1 MDEKQKE
8 FNDDTDD
15 LIARVERQLDEIE
28 NAEFLHDMTADVLEE
43 KGFIGEKN
51 INIGKS
57 RMSLATEKEH
67 LLFEPNILFE
77 RLDDNVNFFAV
88 KVESLLHIPDVERGQ
103 LIATRAAN
111 ESIPFEAGE
120 NVFASVVNG
129 EVQFRAKIRGKPVI
143 IKNELYLVKSDAD
156 STFKITWDTKG
167 MQAFLECTPAYGPGL
182 PLCVKDI
189 FEELERIGI
198 KFGINESLIN
208 QIVDQV
214 NTTKISEK
222 QVVIAT
228 GTLPVNEK
236 KGTVSFKFETK
247 PPVYEF
253 SILPDGKIDY
263 KKSKSILTATTGQL
277 LAHVGPS
284 IPGVPGTDIF
294 GETVGFDCIKDD
306 SYLIAGS
313 GVMVSTD
320 AGGTDYFAAI
330 SGNVILNG
338 AILDVV
344 NMYVVEGDVDY
355 TTGNITFN
363 GSVLITGTVIDGF
376 EVTAD
381 GDIFV
386 SKIVESAKLVAGRDV
401 IVKGGVLGRSK
412 GLISAGR
419 DIRIGYAQNAH
430 LEAQGNI
437 YIGNYAVNSYIATSK
452 QLVMLEKRGSV
463 IGGEVYA
470 LRGIDVRL
478 LGSENSTKT
487 YVEAGTDYMVLRMVK
502 EMNAVIE
509 FCEQNVH
516 KINEALKTLAS
527 KLVSGTELTPTLR
540 SSMQKALDKKRDLEH
555 RKKRVISKRND
566 LQKAALE
573 KDRCYVKVKDTC
585 YADVT
590 IKIKQFRLIVAKE
603 RDHVKFFDD
612 PKAGDIGTASY

>member
-1 MDEKQKE
+1 MNEYEKKL
-8 FNDDTDD
+8 NDDTDD

-28 NAEFLHDMTADVLEE
+28 NAEFLSDMTADVLEE

-57 RMSLATEKEH
+57 RISHATEKEH

-77 RLDDNVNFFAV
+77 RLDDNANFFAI
-88 KVESLLHIPDVERGQ
+88 KVETLLHIPDVEMGQ

-111 ESIPFEAGE
+111 ESVPFEAGE
-120 NVFASVVNG
+120 NVLSNVVNG

-143 IKNELYLVKSDAD
+143 IKNELLVVKSDAD

-167 MQAFLECTPAYGPGL
+167 MQAFLECTPAYGTGL
-182 PLCVKDI
+182 PLNTKDI
-189 FEELERIGI
+189 YNELERVGI
-198 KFGINESLIN
+198 RYGINQSLIQQLVDEVN
-208 QIVDQV
+208 NVKLSKKQIV
-214 NTTKISEK
+214 
-222 QVVIAT
+222 IAV
-228 GTLPVNEK
+228 GTSPVDEK
-236 KGTVSFKFETK
+236 KCAISYKFETK
-247 PPVYEF
+247 PTDYEF

-277 LAHVGPS
+277 LAHIGPS

-294 GETVGFDCIKDD
+294 GETVAFESNKDD
-306 SYLIAGS
+306 TAIIAGP
-313 GVMVSTD
+313 GVMVTTNEH
-320 AGGTDYFAAI
+320 GTDYVAAI
-330 SGNVILNG
+330 SGSIILNG
-338 AILDVV
+338 VILDVV

-363 GSVLITGTVIDGF
+363 GNVMISGTVIDGF
-376 EVTAD
+376 EVTAE

-386 SKIVESAKLVAGRDV
+386 SRIVESAKLVAGRDV

-452 QLVMLEKRGSV
+452 QLIMLEKRGSV

-470 LRGIDVRL
+470 LRGIDVRS

-487 YVEAGTDYMVLRMVK
+487 YVEAGTDYLVLRMVK
-502 EMNAVIE
+502 EMNAVID
-509 FCEQNVH
+509 FCEQNVR
-516 KINEALKTLAS
+516 KINEALKTLAT
-527 KLVSGTELTPTLR
+527 KLASGTELTPALR
-540 SSMQKALDKKRDLEH
+540 ISMQKALDKKRDLEH
-555 RKKRVISKRND
+555 RKKRVMSKRND

-590 IKIKQFRLIVAKE
+590 IKIKEFRLIIAKE
-603 RDHVKFFDD
+603 RNHVRFYDD
-612 PKAGDIGTASY
+612 LKAGDIITGTY

>member
-1 MDEKQKE
+1 MDEQEKKLNE
-8 FNDDTDD
+8 DTDD

-28 NAEFLHDMTADVLEE
+28 NAEFLHDMTSDMLEE

-57 RMSLATEKEH
+57 RMALATEKEH
-67 LLFEPNILFE
+67 LLFEPNTLFE
-77 RLDDNVNFFAV
+77 RLDDNVNFFAI
-88 KVESLLHIPDVERGQ
+88 KVETLLHIPDVERGQ

-111 ESIPFEAGE
+111 ESIPFNPGE
-120 NVFASVVNG
+120 NVLSNVVN
-129 EVQFRAKIRGKPVI
+129 EVVQFRSKIRGKPVI
-143 IKNELYLVKSDAD
+143 IKNELHVVQSDAD

-167 MQAFLECTPAYGPGL
+167 MQAFIECTPAYGSGL
-182 PLCVKDI
+182 PLSARDI
-189 FEELERIGI
+189 LNELEHVGI
-198 KFGINESLIN
+198 KFGINQALIN
-208 QIVDQV
+208 QLVDQV
-214 NTTKISEK
+214 NSQKITEK
-222 QVVIAT
+222 QVVIAS
-228 GTLPVNEK
+228 GKLPVNEK
-236 KGTVSFKFETK
+236 KGAVTFKFETK
-247 PPVYEF
+247 PTDYEF

-263 KKSKSILTATTGQL
+263 KKSKSILTATIGQL

-284 IPGVPGTDIF
+284 IPGVAGTDIF
-294 GETVGFDCIKDD
+294 GETVAFENANDD
-306 SYLIAGS
+306 SDLIAGS

-320 AGGTDYFAAI
+320 EHGTNYVAAI
-330 SGNVILNG
+330 SGSIILNG

-363 GSVLITGTVIDGF
+363 GNILISGTVIDGF

-452 QLVMLEKRGSV
+452 QLIMLEKRGSV
-463 IGGEVYA
+463 IGGEVFA
-470 LRGIDVRL
+470 LRGIDVRS
-478 LGSENSTKT
+478 LGSENATKT
-487 YVEAGTDYMVLRMVK
+487 YVEAGTDYLILRMVK

-509 FCEQNVH
+509 FCEQNVR

-527 KLVSGTELTPTLR
+527 KLASGTELTPTLR

-555 RKKRVISKRND
+555 RKKRVMSKRND
-566 LQKAALE
+566 LQNAALE
-573 KDRCYVKVKDTC
+573 KDKCYVKVKDIC

-590 IKIKQFRLIVAKE
+590 IKIKEFRLIVAKE
-603 RDHVKFFDD
+603 RDHIKFYDD
-612 PKAGDIGTASY
+612 LKAGDIGIGAY